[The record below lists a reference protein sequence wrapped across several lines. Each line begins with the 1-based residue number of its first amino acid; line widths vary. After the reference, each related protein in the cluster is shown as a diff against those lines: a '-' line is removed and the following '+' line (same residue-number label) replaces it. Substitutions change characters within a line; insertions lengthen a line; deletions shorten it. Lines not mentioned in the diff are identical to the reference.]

1 MLGGIYTQ
9 QKCAL
14 CGQGM
19 RDNGRNGVVCPT
31 HPDQRASKLIVR
43 FGRKVYLR
51 FTNYDEASRALT
63 GLRFKVDEGTF
74 DERDYR
80 KSNPLGFRTLAEQ
93 YVEVKCKSE
102 LKPDTVN
109 HIRQHLNLAAE
120 IFGLTN
126 VKEIGYAQVEDFLLG
141 IENVSSK
148 TRYNIRSN
156 LHAFFRWL
164 VKRRVLRPDQMPEFP
179 EVSFELGWRK
189 TIDMATQDAIL
200 EEVRKLTLENPRIY
214 IGIKWLA
221 TYINVRPVE
230 LLGINEEDV
239 DLKTGLVIVRKH
251 KTSKAIKKPKF
262 IPVIAE
268 DLELIKSLPRGLPKM
283 PFFRRDKGGGG
294 RLQNASFGRHI
305 LYRYWK
311 KACENLGI
319 EGVDL
324 YGGTR
329 HSSATGLR
337 KVLTREGVKELSGH
351 ETNKAFERYFQVDLD
366 DLREGYAKTRER
378 KSGALLEVIRG

>member
-9 QKCAL
+9 QKCPL

-19 RDNGRNGVVCPT
+19 RDNDRNGVICPS
-31 HPDQRASKLIVR
+31 HPEQRATKLIVR
-43 FGRKVYLR
+43 FGRKIYLR
-51 FTNYDEASRALT
+51 FTNYEEASRALT
-63 GLRFKVDEGTF
+63 GLRFKVDEGTY

-93 YVEVKCKSE
+93 YCEIKAKSD
-102 LKPDTVN
+102 LKPDTLN
-109 HIRQHLNLAAE
+109 HIRQHLNLASE
-120 IFGLTN
+120 TFGFTN
-126 VKEIGYAQVEDFLLG
+126 IKSIGYGEIEDFILG

-148 TRYNIRSN
+148 TRYNIKSN
-156 LHAFFRWL
+156 LHAFFKWL

-179 EVSFELGWRK
+179 EISFELGWRK
-189 TIDMATQDAIL
+189 TIDVSTQDAIL

-214 IGIKWLA
+214 IAIKWLA
-221 TYINVRPVE
+221 TYINVRPIE
-230 LLGINEEDV
+230 LLGITEEDI
-239 DLKTGLVIVRKH
+239 DLGAGLVIVRKH
-251 KTSKAIKKPKF
+251 KTAKAIKKPKF
-262 IPVIAE
+262 IPLIPE
-268 DLELIKSLPRGLPKM
+268 DVELIKSLPKGFPKL

-294 RLQNASFGRHI
+294 RHQNACFGRHI
-305 LYRYWK
+305 LYRHWK
-311 KACENLGI
+311 QACQNLGI

-329 HSSATGLR
+329 HSTATSLR

-378 KSGALLEVIRG
+378 KKSSILEMKKG